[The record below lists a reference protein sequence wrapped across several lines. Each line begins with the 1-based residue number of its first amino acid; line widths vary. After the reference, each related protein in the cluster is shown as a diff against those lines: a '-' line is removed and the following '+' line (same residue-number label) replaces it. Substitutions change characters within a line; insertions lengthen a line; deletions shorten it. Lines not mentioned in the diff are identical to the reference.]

1 MALLVSGE
9 LCMFYFGVTSWNIG
23 VTNVAVCT
31 GVTISNLGVT
41 KVAVF
46 TGVTSSNIGMT
57 NVTVCTGVTSFY
69 HWGDQL

>member
-1 MALLVSGE
+1 M
-9 LCMFYFGVTSWNIG
+9 
-23 VTNVAVCT
+23 TNVAVCT

-57 NVTVCTGVTSFY
+57 NVTVCMY
-69 HWGDQL
+69 CGDHF

>member
-31 GVTISNLGVT
+31 GVTISNIGV
-41 KVAVF
+41 
-46 TGVTSSNIGMT
+46 T
-57 NVTVCTGVTSFY
+57 NVTVCMY
-69 HWGDQL
+69 WGDQLLSLG